1 MKAYEGV
8 DIQIHTF
15 FISALVGRELS
26 ASPTGRFNP
35 GTHWTGAVAQPV
47 ASRYTD

>member
-8 DIQIHTF
+8 DVLTQAFLT
-15 FISALVGRELS
+15 SAMVEGEWS

-35 GTHWTGAVAQPV
+35 G
-47 ASRYTD
+47 